1 MIIIRKKFLV
11 LCAAVALL
19 LPALQAP
26 AQDASS
32 KPMLVISISSVQELA
47 DDAAYLIQLAE
58 IPGGLDQQ
66 IPIMLGAFGQGLDTT
81 KPIGAVVQAK
91 GIGVE
96 MIGFIP
102 VTNFD
107 VALALLEQTLGPAQ
121 DAGGGVYTIQT
132 PLAPVFLKHSGN
144 YAYIAQAKEQLANLP
159 ANPVKL
165 LGGLEKQY
173 DFAIQGNL
181 QAVPELYLNLI
192 ETQLKTGIELGLQPL
207 PGETDEQYETR
218 RQITQNQMDEMLRM
232 IDEIDSMTIGI
243 SIDRPAKNVH
253 LDVAVVAIEGTKL
266 AEESAELGDMETL
279 FSGFLPEDAAIT
291 MNVSSKFAESD
302 IATFEVMLGQVE
314 TEALTTLDND
324 TGLDS
329 VQRAALKKALTDG
342 MAVLSD
348 TIKGEKVDLAASV
361 SFNDSKMLAIGAIQ
375 VVGGKKLDTA
385 LQEVLKLAAE
395 EPGAPAIK
403 LNADI
408 HKGVIFHSLS
418 MPLPPDPTFTTVF
431 GPALDVVIGVGNE
444 GVYFGAG
451 QGSLAA
457 VKSAIDNSTE
467 GKIVPSMQF
476 SMSTTKLMKFAAAV
490 IPDLPPEGRQVLER
504 VAGLPGNDKISMTAE
519 PIPNGSRVRIQL
531 DEAAI
536 KAIGVAGQAW
546 TTLQQDPLGF

>member
-207 PGETDEQYETR
+207 PCETDEQYETR

>member
-1 MIIIRKKFLV
+1 VIIIRKKFLV

>member
-121 DAGGGVYTIQT
+121 DAGGGVFTIQT

-159 ANPVKL
+159 ADPVKL

-266 AEESAELGDMETL
+266 ADESAELGDMETL
-279 FSGFLPEDAAIT
+279 FSGFLPKDAAIT

-314 TEALTTLDND
+314 TEALATLDND

-348 TIKGEKVDLAASV
+348 TIKGEKVDMAASV

>member
-1 MIIIRKKFLV
+1 VIIIRRKVIV

-32 KPMLVISISSVQELA
+32 KPMLVVSISSVKELS
-47 DDAAYLIQLAE
+47 DDIGYLAELAE
-58 IPGGLDQQ
+58 IPGVAEQ
-66 IPIMLGAFGQGLDTT
+66 IPGMIAAFGQGLDTT
-81 KPIGAVVQAK
+81 KPMGAVIQAK

-96 MIGFIP
+96 MVGFIP

-121 DAGGGVYTIQT
+121 DAGDGVYTMQT
-132 PLAPVFLKHSGN
+132 PLAPVFMKHSGN
-144 YAYIAQAKEQLANLP
+144 YAYIAQAKEQLADLP
-159 ANPVKL
+159 ADPAKL

-173 DFAIQGNL
+173 DFAVQGNL
-181 QAVPELYLNLI
+181 QAVPELYLNLV
-192 ETQLKTGIELGLQPL
+192 ETQLRTGIELGLQPL

-218 RQITQNQMDEMLRM
+218 RQITQAQMDEMLRM
-232 IDEIDSMTIGI
+232 IDEIDSMTLGF
-243 SIDRPAKNVH
+243 SIDRQAKNVH

-266 AEESAELGDMETL
+266 AEESAEIGDMETL
-279 FSGFLPEDAAIT
+279 FSGFLPEDAAIS
-291 MNVSSKFAESD
+291 MNMSSKFADSD

-314 TEALTTLDND
+314 TEALATLDND

-329 VQRAALKKALTDG
+329 AQRAALKKALTDG

-348 TIKGEKVDLAASV
+348 TIKGEKVDLASSV
-361 SFNDSKMLAIGAIQ
+361 SFNDSKMLAIGAVQ
-375 VVGGKKLDTA
+375 VVGGKKLDAA

-403 LNADI
+403 LSVDT
-408 HKGVIFHSLS
+408 HKGVTFHSMS
-418 MPLPPDPTFTTVF
+418 MPLPPDPTLSTVF

-444 GVYFGAG
+444 GIYFGAG

-467 GKIVPSMQF
+467 GKIVPSMQL

-490 IPDLPPEGRQVLER
+490 IPDLPPEGKQILER
-504 VAGLPGNDKISMTAE
+504 VSGLPGADRISMTAE
-519 PIPNGSRVRIQL
+519 PIPNGSRFRIQL
-531 DEAAI
+531 DEVAI
-536 KAIGVAGQAW
+536 KAIGLGA
-546 TTLQQDPLGF
+546 TTLVPAAPPGF

>member
-121 DAGGGVYTIQT
+121 DAGGGVFTIQT
-132 PLAPVFLKHSGN
+132 PLAPVFLKHSNN

-159 ANPVKL
+159 ADPVKL

-181 QAVPELYLNLI
+181 QAVPELYLNLV
-192 ETQLKTGIELGLQPL
+192 ETQLRTGIELGLQPL

-218 RQITQNQMDEMLRM
+218 RQLTQNQMDEMLRM
-232 IDEIDSMTIGI
+232 IDEIDSMTIGF

-253 LDVAVVAIEGTKL
+253 LDVAIVAIEGTKL
-266 AEESAELGDMETL
+266 AEESAEIGDMETL
-279 FSGFLPEDAAIT
+279 FSGFLPEDAAIS
-291 MNVSSKFAESD
+291 MNVSAKFAESD

-314 TEALTTLDND
+314 TEALATLDND
-324 TGLDS
+324 AGLDS
-329 VQRAALKKALTDG
+329 VQRAALKKALTDS

-348 TIKGEKVDLAASV
+348 TIKGEKVDLASSV
-361 SFNDSKMLAIGAIQ
+361 SFNDSKMLAIGAVQ

-403 LNADI
+403 LNADT
-408 HKGVIFHSLS
+408 HKGVTFHSMS
-418 MPLPPDPTFTTVF
+418 MPLPPDPTFNTVF

-444 GVYFGAG
+444 GIYFGAG

-467 GKIVPSMQF
+467 GKIVPSMQL

-504 VAGLPGNDKISMTAE
+504 GAGLPGNDKISMTAE
-519 PIPNGSRVRIQL
+519 PIPNGSRFRIQL

-536 KAIGVAGQAW
+536 KAIGLAGQAY
-546 TTLQQDPLGF
+546 TALQQDPLGF